1 MKRLI
6 LFSMVASLIIAT
18 VSFAYEVVDVKNGG
32 SIKGKVKV
40 AGKYE
45 DPVLKIE
52 KDVEFCGK
60 SQPANMYLISGDMG
74 IKNVLVIVENI
85 QKGKAVPKMNTS
97 IDNKKC
103 YFEPLVSIA
112 YKGSNYV
119 LKNSDPILHNTSL
132 GLMLGDKRRTV
143 YNLALPKKDQVITKP
158 VRVTGLHAV
167 KCDAHPWMR
176 AYVYVSDHP
185 YVAVTDANGNF
196 EIKDLPSGKYTIRLW
211 HEGLQEVKKDIVVEP
226 GKAADLSLT
235 MTKK

>member
-1 MKRLI
+1 MKRI
-6 LFSMVASLIIAT
+6 LVFSILLLLVMAAA
-18 VSFAYEVVDVKNGG
+18 SFAYEVIEVKNGG

-60 SQPANMYLISGDMG
+60 SQPAKMYLISGDMG
-74 IKNVLVIVENI
+74 IQNVLVIVENV
-85 QKGKAVPKMNTS
+85 QKGKAAPKQDTV
-97 IDNKKC
+97 IDNLKC

-132 GLMLGDKRRTV
+132 ALMLGDKRRTV

-158 VRVTGLHAV
+158 VRVTGLHDV
-167 KCDAHPWMR
+167 KCDAHSWMR
-176 AYVYVSDHP
+176 AYVYVSEHP
-185 YVAVTDANGNF
+185 YVAITDAQGNF
-196 EIKDLPSGKYTIRLW
+196 EIKDLPPGKYTVRFW
-211 HEGLQEVKKDIVVEP
+211 HEGLKEVKKDVEVSA
-226 GKAADLSLT
+226 GKVSELNVT

>member
-6 LFSMVASLIIAT
+6 VLLVSFSLIIAT
-18 VSFAYEVVDVKNGG
+18 ASFAYEVIDVKGG
-32 SIKGKVKV
+32 GGIKGKVKV
-40 AGKYE
+40 ASKYE

-52 KDVEFCGK
+52 KDVEYCGK
-60 SQPANMYLISGDMG
+60 SQPAKMYQIAGDMG

-85 QKGKAVPKMNTS
+85 QKGKAAPKQDTT

-132 GLMLGDKRRTV
+132 AVMLGDKRRTV

-158 VRVTGLHAV
+158 VKVTGLHDV
-167 KCDAHPWMR
+167 KCDAHAWMR
-176 AYVYVSDHP
+176 AYVYVSEHP
-185 YVAVTDANGNF
+185 YVAITDDNGNF
-196 EIKDLPSGKYTIRLW
+196 EIKDLPPGKYTVRFW
-211 HEGLQEVKKDIVVEP
+211 HEGLKEEKKDIEVSA
-226 GKAADLSLT
+226 GKVSDLNVT
-235 MTKK
+235 MSKK

>member
-1 MKRLI
+1 MKRSI

-32 SIKGKVKV
+32 GIKGKVKV

-85 QKGKAVPKMNTS
+85 QKGKAVPKMDTT

-158 VRVTGLHAV
+158 VRITGLHDV
-167 KCDAHPWMR
+167 KCDAHAWMR

-196 EIKDLPSGKYTIRLW
+196 EIKDLPPGKYTIRFW

-226 GKAADLSLT
+226 GKAADLSLI